1 MADPQQK
8 EETSPGKLNPDDI
21 LQKKL
26 SSDEQIKLYFKN
38 QSSTS
43 WRYIPLFIIF
53 LTLSTN
59 VSLFKAAT
67 TAAAAVAAVT
77 AVSY

>member
-38 QSSTS
+38 QSTK
-43 WRYIPLFIIF
+43 P
-53 LTLSTN
+53 
-59 VSLFKAAT
+59 
-67 TAAAAVAAVT
+67 
-77 AVSY
+77 